1 MPELPSDPAVA
12 QFGPQG
18 LRRISV
24 PASYGTVPASARAHL
39 AQVGVPLHVGPY
51 FIAADDTDGPT
62 LGMFTGHR
70 GVALQGDW
78 AEWVRIGT
86 DRLAHLCV
94 RTDGSVQALFLGR
107 GEAALSVNS
116 DVAAFTRCA
125 AALDRALPVIAA
137 SDGLQSAA
145 EAFAAL
151 VREIRQIDPEAV
163 ADRENWWSRVLD
175 DVRHTL
181 NFPFSSAFEYV
192 DEDGTKKI
200 VTAQAGPG
208 RPHPEEQ
215 LWQQLASAGVE
226 PEQVRR
232 VYCELEPCMMP
243 GHYCAAWLQAV
254 LPHAEFTHSFDYG
267 DTAESREEGLKELIT
282 HAARQAG
289 Q

>member
-1 MPELPSDPAVA
+1 MPQLPSDPAVA
-12 QFGPQG
+12 QFGPHG
-18 LRRISV
+18 LRRITL
-24 PASYGTVPASARAHL
+24 PNWYGTVPASARTHL

-51 FIAADDTDGPT
+51 FIAADDTDGLT
-62 LGMFTGHR
+62 LGMYTGHR

-86 DRLAHLCV
+86 DRLANLCV
-94 RTDGSVQALFLGR
+94 RTDGAVQALFLGR
-107 GEAALSVNS
+107 GESALFVNS
-116 DVAAFTRCA
+116 DVAAFTHCA

-137 SDGLQSAA
+137 SDELQSAA
-145 EAFAAL
+145 AAFAAL
-151 VREIRQIDPEAV
+151 VQEIRQIDPEAV
-163 ADRENWWSRVLD
+163 AGRENWWSRVLD

-192 DEDGTKKI
+192 GRDGAKQI

-208 RPHPEEQ
+208 RLHPEEH
-215 LWQQLASAGVE
+215 LWQQLSSAGVE

-243 GHYCAAWLQAV
+243 GHYCSAWLQAV

-267 DTAESREEGLKELIT
+267 NTAESREEGIKELIT
-282 HAARQAG
+282 HAAKQARQ
-289 Q
+289 

>member
-1 MPELPSDPAVA
+1 MPESPSDPAVA

-24 PASYGTVPASARAHL
+24 PAAYATVPASARAHL
-39 AQVGVPLHVGPY
+39 AQIGVPLHVGPY

-62 LGMFTGHR
+62 LGMYTGHR
-70 GVALQGDW
+70 GVALQGDR
-78 AEWVRIGT
+78 AEWVRLGT

-94 RTDGSVQALFLGR
+94 RTDGAVQALYLGR
-107 GEAALSVNS
+107 DEPALFVNS
-116 DVAAFTRCA
+116 DVAAFTHCA
-125 AALDRALPVIAA
+125 AALDRALPEIAA
-137 SDGLQSAA
+137 SDGLHAAA
-145 EAFAAL
+145 EAFSAL
-151 VREIRQIDPEAV
+151 VHELRQIDPEAV
-163 ADRENWWSRVLD
+163 ADREHWWSRVLD
-175 DVRHTL
+175 DVRHSL

-192 DEDGTKKI
+192 DKDGAKQI

-208 RPHPEEQ
+208 RMHPEEQ
-215 LWQQLASAGVE
+215 LWQQLAATGVE

-232 VYCELEPCMMP
+232 VYCELQPCMMP

-282 HAARQAG
+282 HAAQQDRP
-289 Q
+289 

>member
-1 MPELPSDPAVA
+1 MPEPSSDPAVA
-12 QFGPQG
+12 QFGAQG

-24 PASYGTVPASARAHL
+24 PASYGSVPDAARDHL
-39 AQVGVPLHVGPY
+39 ARIGVPLHVGPY
-51 FIAADDTDGPT
+51 FSAADDGDGPT
-62 LGMFTGHR
+62 LGMYGGHR
-70 GVALQGDW
+70 GIALQGDW
-78 AEWVRIGT
+78 ADWVRIGT

-107 GEAALSVNS
+107 GEPALFVGS
-116 DVAAFTRCA
+116 DVAAFTHCA

-145 EAFAAL
+145 VAFAAL
-151 VREIRQIDPEAV
+151 VREIREIDPAAV

-192 DEDGTKKI
+192 DGAGAKQI
-200 VTAQAGPG
+200 VTARTGPG

-215 LWQQLASAGVE
+215 IWQRLSAAGVT

-243 GHYCAAWLQAV
+243 GHYCSAWLQAV
-254 LPHAEFTHSFDYG
+254 LPDAEFTHSFGYG
-267 DTAESREEGLKELIT
+267 ATAESREEGMRELIT
-282 HAARQAG
+282 HAARQAER
-289 Q
+289 

>member
-1 MPELPSDPAVA
+1 MPDVPSDPAIA

-24 PASYGTVPASARAHL
+24 PASYGTVPGPARAHL

-51 FIAADDTDGPT
+51 FLAADDTDGHT
-62 LGMFTGHR
+62 LGMYSGHR
-70 GVALQGDW
+70 GVALHGEW
-78 AEWVRIGT
+78 ADWVRIGT

-107 GEAALSVNS
+107 GEGALFVSS
-116 DVAAFTRCA
+116 DVAAFTHCA

-145 EAFAAL
+145 VAFTEL
-151 VREIRQIDPEAV
+151 VQEIRRIDPAAV
-163 ADRENWWSRVLD
+163 ADREHWWSRVLD

-192 DEDGTKKI
+192 GEDGGKQI

-215 LWQQLASAGVE
+215 LWQRLSAAGVE
-226 PEQVRR
+226 PGQVRR

-243 GHYCAAWLQAV
+243 GHYCSAWLQAV
-254 LPHAEFTHSFDYG
+254 LPHAEFTHSFTYG
-267 DTAESREEGLKELIT
+267 STAESREEGIRELIT
-282 HAARQAG
+282 HAAQQARQ
-289 Q
+289 